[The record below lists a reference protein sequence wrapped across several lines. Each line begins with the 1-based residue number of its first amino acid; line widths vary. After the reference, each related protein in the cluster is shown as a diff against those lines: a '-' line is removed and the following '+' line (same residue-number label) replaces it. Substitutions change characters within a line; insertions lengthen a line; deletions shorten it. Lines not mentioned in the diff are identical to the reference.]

1 MNCIDF
7 TTKVCGCARNFHL
20 AHGVWQKEVT
30 QWDPRS
36 DRKARVAGLGTCPSE
51 AEAVCRHCLQI
62 FTAEAIKIRNC
73 RINTLIVDRSVSR

>member
-36 DRKARVAGLGTCPSE
+36 DHKARVAGLGLVPQKLKQF
-51 AEAVCRHCLQI
+51 AD
-62 FTAEAIKIRNC
+62 
-73 RINTLIVDRSVSR
+73 IVYRFSPQKRSKFETVG